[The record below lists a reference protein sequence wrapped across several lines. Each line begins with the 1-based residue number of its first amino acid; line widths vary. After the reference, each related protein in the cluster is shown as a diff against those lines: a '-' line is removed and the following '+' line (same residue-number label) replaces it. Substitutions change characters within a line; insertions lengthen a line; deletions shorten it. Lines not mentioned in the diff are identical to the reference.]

1 MMLGLDVLI
10 AVVIGALV
18 GTLVAYVASTL
29 VRRRA
34 QKHSNLIA
42 LIARVQSRFLNNGD
56 AKTAFYQLLEEM
68 VAMTASDYGYIAE
81 VRHDDYGQP
90 YLRTRALWD
99 TSWSPD
105 TRELYRDQDLGGGME
120 FHDIQN
126 ILASVL
132 VIGETVFIND
142 VEAYSQKACD
152 YEIRPMHT
160 FVGLPVYVEQ
170 RLVAVVGLANRPTGY
185 DLAQEQEVTPLLAT
199 VGQILDNC
207 IISAQK
213 RRVESQFETTK
224 ALVDG
229 SNDAIVLSS
238 NGVFIDCNPA
248 TQALF
253 QCTKEQFLGKSLRD
267 FSPEKQDDGS
277 DSHTKALA
285 YSRMVEGGEP
295 QRFLWQYKKAS
306 GELFTAEVS
315 LSSINDDGHKI
326 FAAVLRDVTEQERY
340 QRQIKEQKAQ
350 LELVLEGTSAGIW
363 DWNLKTQ
370 EITFNERWANIIGY
384 TLAELE
390 PISLET
396 WKHACHPDDFAA
408 SSSALHDCL
417 SGKTDSYIFETR
429 MRHKNGSWIWVL
441 DTGKVVAKDE
451 QGNPVRMVGTHIDID
466 LVKRSEERA
475 AAANLQLKNFF
486 NLSQDYMCV
495 ANVSGHFEKVNQKFV
510 NELGYLE
517 SELLQQPFFNFI
529 HPDDYDNTMDELLSL
544 SDGHS
549 SVGFRNRFRKHE
561 GDYITLQW
569 NLTPD
574 PSNGKIYA
582 TAFDVTEKDKA
593 EQELRMLSRIAKEVR
608 TGVVVTDDQGRITW
622 ANEAFEG
629 ISGYCL
635 DEFIGKKPKDFL
647 HGVETDEKT
656 IREMRA
662 AIAEKRDFR
671 VEVANYHK
679 DGSIY
684 WVDIDCSPMLGSG
697 GELQGFMAIETD
709 ITEQKNNALELERQ
723 QMLLEQMSE
732 IGNIGAWEVDLL
744 TKEIYWSSFT
754 RNIHQVD
761 ESFKPTLDKA
771 INFYKEGDS
780 RNKITSVVNKAIE
793 TGEAWA
799 LEVQLITAQGRE
811 LWVSTTGKAIFS
823 NGRCVKLMGSF
834 QDIDERKRHQITY
847 QKSVLHSQA
856 LASLTL
862 RDEVLHGDLVAAAPA
877 ILVSA
882 SDALQACRVS
892 IWLFDDDCGQ
902 LECVSLYESEPK
914 RFTSGAVLAKADYPE
929 YFNYL
934 FTHSI
939 LSAGDANTH
948 PGSYEFSEG
957 YLKPLGIVSMLD
969 GVISGGGS
977 FVGVVCVEHTQ
988 SRRDW
993 SAAEE
998 TFVGTIATIVSSV
1011 VDREK
1016 RRKTEQVL
1024 ITAIEE
1030 ANAAAQAKSDFL
1042 ASMSHEIRTPMNGV
1056 LGMLGLVLK
1065 TELNADQYRK
1075 INIAQNSAQSLLTI
1089 INDILDFS
1097 KIDAGKLEMELL
1109 AFDLIG
1115 LLAEVSET
1123 MAFRAEEQQL
1133 ELILDVTG
1141 VAQPHVLGDP
1151 GRLRQIFMN
1160 LISNAL
1166 KFTHQGEVVIS
1177 AETTDNEDG
1186 RLCFVGHVTDTGI
1199 GISPEK
1205 QADLFDAFT
1214 QVDASNTRQYGGTG
1228 LGLSI
1233 VKKLCEAMDGEVWV
1247 ESNLGQGSCFS
1258 FKIFLQKDTS
1268 PELALPKIDLNHR
1281 KVLVVDDNATNREIV
1296 AEQLAQWNID
1306 VYLACGANEAVALC
1320 SAHIESGLFDIALLD
1335 MQMPGIDGATLGK
1348 TLKSDPRYRQ
1358 MPLIMMTSQAQRGD
1372 AAEFAALGF
1381 AGYFPKPVSPQ
1392 VLLNAIKVILEGSV
1406 LEYAAPLVTRHF
1418 LDNLEQPEIP
1428 LLSPTD
1434 WPLNARILLV
1444 EDHSINREVAI
1455 NLLEDIG
1462 LTADVA
1468 VDGKEAISTL
1478 IQAPAAY
1485 PYQLVLM
1492 DCQMP
1497 VMDGFAATKA
1507 IRQGEAGDTNRN
1519 ITIIAMTANALKG
1532 DKERC
1537 LDAGMNDYLPKPIDV
1552 EKLESTLK
1560 QWLLAVGN
1568 TPKATISDVN
1578 DKASVRDAPAS
1589 NTFASN
1595 TFESTTSSS
1604 NTSSSNTSA
1613 GAPAL
1618 NSQLLRPFSGPASHF
1633 STQSCE
1639 LGEDNVSDD
1648 ARAVPLSNMEQKL
1661 EDLEA
1666 AIWDLAGALKR
1677 VRGRPERLLSLI
1689 QSYSEQSPEI
1699 ISDLY
1704 QKIESNELAEAAALC
1719 HTLRGVAGNLGGTQ
1733 LIAMAEHLEAS
1744 CNQQDHDEAERLVG
1758 ELLVSNND
1766 FLTAIQGY
1774 RH

>member
-10 AVVIGALV
+10 AVVIGGLV

-34 QKHSNLIA
+34 QKHSNLIT
-42 LIARVQSRFLNNGD
+42 LIAKVQSRFLNDGD

-68 VAMTASDYGYIAE
+68 VAMTTSDYGYIAE

-132 VIGETVFIND
+132 ITGETVFIND
-142 VEAYSQKACD
+142 VDAYSQKACD

-199 VGQILDNC
+199 VGQVLDNC
-207 IISAQK
+207 MISAQK

-248 TQALF
+248 TQTLF

-267 FSPEKQDDGS
+267 FSPETQDDGS
-277 DSHTKALA
+277 DSHAKALA

-295 QRFLWQYKKAS
+295 QRFLWQYKKTS

-315 LSSINDDGHKI
+315 LNSIDGEGHKI

-340 QRQIKEQKAQ
+340 QRQIKEQKEQ
-350 LELVLEGTSAGIW
+350 LELVLEGTAAGIW
-363 DWNLKTQ
+363 DWNLATQ

-390 PISLET
+390 PINLET
-396 WKHACHPDDFAA
+396 WKHACHPDDFAV
-408 SSSALHDCL
+408 SSSSLQDYW

-451 QGNPVRMVGTHIDID
+451 QGKPIRMVGTHIDID
-466 LVKRSEERA
+466 RVKRSEERVA
-475 AAANLQLKNFF
+475 TANLQLHNFF

-510 NELGYLE
+510 SDLGYLE

-529 HPDDYDNTMDELLSL
+529 HPDDYDSTMDELLSL
-544 SDGHS
+544 SDGQS
-549 SVGFRNRFRKHE
+549 SVGFRNRFRKHK

-608 TGVVVTDDQGRITW
+608 SGVVITDNQGRITW
-622 ANEAFEG
+622 ANRAFERM
-629 ISGYCL
+629 SGYCAA
-635 DEFIGKKPKDFL
+635 EYTGKKPNDFL
-647 HGVETDEKT
+647 QGEETDENT
-656 IREMRA
+656 IQEMHRA
-662 AIAEKRDFR
+662 LLEQRDFR
-671 VEVANYHK
+671 VEIINYHK
-679 DGSIY
+679 NGSLY

-697 GELQGFMAIETD
+697 GELEGFMAIETD

-723 QMLLEQMSE
+723 QVLLEQMSE

-744 TKEIYWSSFT
+744 TKDIYWSSIT
-754 RNIHQVD
+754 RSIHQVD
-761 ESFKPTLDKA
+761 ESFKPTLDTA
-771 INFYKEGDS
+771 INFYKEGES
-780 RNKITSVVNKAIE
+780 RNKITAVVSKAIE

-799 LEVQLITAQGRE
+799 LEVQLITALGRE

-834 QDIDERKRHQITY
+834 QDIDERKRHQITH
-847 QKSVLHSQA
+847 QQAVLHSQA

-892 IWLFDDDCGQ
+892 IWLFDDDCSQ
-902 LECVSLYESEPK
+902 LECVSLYEAEQK
-914 RFTSGAVLAKADYPE
+914 IFTSGTVLAKADYPE

-948 PGSYEFSEG
+948 PGSFEFSEG

-1024 ITAIEE
+1024 MTAIEA

-1065 TELNADQYRK
+1065 TELNSDQHRK
-1075 INIAQNSAQSLLTI
+1075 ISIAQNSAQSLLTI

-1097 KIDAGKLEMELL
+1097 KIEAGKLIVESLPFNLL
-1109 AFDLIG
+1109 S
-1115 LLAEVSET
+1115 LLSEISEVMTYKAQEH
-1123 MAFRAEEQQL
+1123 RL
-1133 ELILDVTG
+1133 ELILDMSNISM
-1141 VAQPHVLGDP
+1141 PHVIGDP
-1151 GRLRQIFMN
+1151 GRLRQILTN
-1160 LISNAL
+1160 LIGNAL
-1166 KFTHQGEVVIS
+1166 KFTHYGKITITAKTLQSDDGLLWFFCDVI
-1177 AETTDNEDG
+1177 
-1186 RLCFVGHVTDTGI
+1186 DTGI
-1199 GISPEK
+1199 GVSPEK
-1205 QADLFDAFT
+1205 QEGLFDAFT

-1233 VKKLCEAMDGEVWV
+1233 VKKLCEAMKGKVWLKSTLGE
-1247 ESNLGQGSCFS
+1247 GSCFS
-1258 FKIFLQKDTS
+1258 FKVLLQEADA
-1268 PELALPKIDLNHR
+1268 PELALPDVDLNGR
-1281 KVLVVDDNATNREIV
+1281 KILVVDDNSVNREIV
-1296 AEQLAQWNID
+1296 AEQLQRWG
-1306 VYLACGANEAVALC
+1306 VETFLAENASEAIALC
-1320 SAHIESGLFDIALLD
+1320 EAHVEKGLFDAALLD
-1335 MQMPGIDGATLGK
+1335 MQMPGLDGATLGK
-1348 TLKSDPRYRQ
+1348 TLKEDARYQ
-1358 MPLIMMTSQAQRGD
+1358 KIPLIMMTSQAQRGD
-1372 AAEFAALGF
+1372 ATELAALGF
-1381 AGYFPKPVSPQ
+1381 SGYFPKPVNPE
-1392 VLLNAIKVILEGSV
+1392 VLLNAIKVILKEDILAS
-1406 LEYAAPLVTRHF
+1406 ATPLVTRHF
-1418 LDNLEQPEIP
+1418 LDSLEGTSGEN
-1428 LLSPTD
+1428 SR
-1434 WPLNARILLV
+1434 WCSSARVLLV
-1444 EDHSINREVAI
+1444 EDNHINREVAVD
-1455 NLLEDIG
+1455 LLQDIG
-1462 LTADVA
+1462 LCADVA
-1468 VDGKEAISTL
+1468 SDGKEAVL
-1478 IQAPAAY
+1478 ALANAPASD

-1497 VMDGFAATKA
+1497 VMDGFAATQA
-1507 IRQGEAGDTNRN
+1507 IRQGDAGDANRN
-1519 ITIIAMTANALKG
+1519 ITIVAMTANALKG

-1537 LDAGMNDYLPKPIDV
+1537 LDAGMNDYLSKPIDV

-1560 QWLLAVGN
+1560 QWLLATPN
-1568 TPKATISDVN
+1568 TPEATISDVN
-1578 DKASVRDAPAS
+1578 DGAS
-1589 NTFASN
+1589 NGDASASN
-1595 TFESTTSSS
+1595 APVNNAST
-1604 NTSSSNTSA
+1604 SNTSA
-1613 GAPAL
+1613 DRAAL
-1618 NSQLLRPFSGPASHF
+1618 SSPLLKPFSGPVSHF
-1633 STQSCE
+1633 STQHCE
-1639 LGEDNVSDD
+1639 LDEEKLSDD
-1648 ARAVPLSNMEQKL
+1648 AKAVPLSNMEKKL

-1744 CNQQDHDEAERLVG
+1744 CNEQNHDEAERLVG